1 MSIIFD
7 KSNETIDL
15 LEMNSRTKVSNES
28 VVNVLPKT
36 QTINTIIDLTTDD
49 LNGTQNRAK
58 PMDLLTTK
66 VSQISDPNES
76 NVSSDVVLDP
86 HLDKLEIELDFDTN
100 QRVSCLMKAIKNDF
114 ENSWVL
120 ITHEE

>member
-1 MSIIFD
+1 
-7 KSNETIDL
+7 
-15 LEMNSRTKVSNES
+15 
-28 VVNVLPKT
+28 
-36 QTINTIIDLTTDD
+36 

-66 VSQISDPNES
+66 MSQISDPNES

-100 QRVSCLMKAIKNDF
+100 QRISCLMKAIKNDF
-114 ENSWVL
+114 ENNWVL